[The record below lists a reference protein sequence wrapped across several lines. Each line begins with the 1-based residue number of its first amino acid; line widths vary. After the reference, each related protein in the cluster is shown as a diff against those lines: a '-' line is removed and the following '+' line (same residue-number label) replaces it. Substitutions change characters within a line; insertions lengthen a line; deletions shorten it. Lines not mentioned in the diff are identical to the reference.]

1 MVRCLWIL
9 LCLLVQQFVAQFIAQ
24 GANAS
29 LPEGADIVIVNAKV
43 YSPGEQGAAS
53 DRFHDAIA
61 IQGKKILAVGSRAE
75 IERLATDQTQ
85 SIDAKGASVTP
96 GFNDAHVHLFSGSES
111 LQQVD
116 VLDAASLEEIGNRIR
131 SFAIA
136 NPKKAVIVGRGWLY
150 GFFPGGLPTREQL
163 DVVISDRPAV
173 MKCYDGHSLW
183 LNSKAME
190 LAGITR
196 ESKDPENGIIVR
208 DAQGEPTGVLKES
221 AMTLADGL
229 MPKLT
234 SGEKADALRVAIR
247 EAHRLGVTSVQEAG
261 IGLAEL
267 EVLEGLRKSGDLKLR
282 VYIALE
288 GHPRMT
294 TEEVDQLVALRSRF
308 KDLSIGAVKLYADG
322 VIEAHTASLLQPY
335 ANKPIR
341 GLPEYTPDDL
351 NRVIELLDRNGFQIM
366 VHAIGDGG
374 IRMTIDALERAAR
387 VNAAWEKGRR
397 HRLEHIESV
406 SREDIPRF
414 GQLGIIA
421 SMQPYHANPNSNIFN
436 VWAVNLGPE
445 RASRAWSW
453 KSIQDAGGRLAF
465 GTDWPVVGLDPLP
478 GLHTAMTRQTLEGEP
493 AEGFVPEQRLSL
505 NDALR
510 AYTRGAAYA
519 EYAETSKG
527 KLEAGMV
534 ADVLIWDRDLFSVP
548 VAQVKDASVARTL
561 YDGQIMFERF
571 EDK

>member
-1 MVRCLWIL
+1 MVRCLWML
-9 LCLLVQQFVAQFIAQ
+9 LCLLVQFVAQ

-29 LPEGADIVIVNAKV
+29 QNEGADIVIVNAKV

-53 DRFHDAIA
+53 DRFHEAIA
-61 IQGKKILAVGSRAE
+61 IQGTKILAVGSRAE
-75 IERLATDQTQ
+75 IERLATDRTH

-163 DVVISDRPAV
+163 DAVISDRPAV

-221 AMTLADGL
+221 AMTLAEGL

-234 SGEKADALRVAIR
+234 SAEKADALRVAIR

-267 EVLEGLRKSGDLKLR
+267 EVLEGLRKSGDLNLR

-294 TEEVDQLVALRSRF
+294 TEEVDQLVALRARF

-335 ANKPIR
+335 ANKPFR
-341 GLPEYTPDDL
+341 GLPEYTQDDL
-351 NRVIELLDRNGFQIM
+351 NRVIELLDRNDFQIM

-387 VNAAWEKGRR
+387 ANPAWAKGRR

-453 KSIQDAGGRLAF
+453 KSIHDAGGRLAF

-478 GLHTAMTRQTLEGEP
+478 GLHTAMTRQTLDGEP
-493 AEGFVPEQRLSL
+493 SGGFVPEQRLSL
-505 NDALR
+505 SDSLR
-510 AYTRGAAYA
+510 AYTSGAAYA
-519 EYAETSKG
+519 QYAESSKG
-527 KLEAGMV
+527 RLEPGMV
-534 ADVLIWDRDLFSVP
+534 ADVLVWDRDLFSVR
-548 VAQVKDASVARTL
+548 VDQVKDASVIRTI
-561 YDGQIMFERF
+561 YDGQVVFE
-571 EDK
+571 